1 MLAWSQ
7 PSLNPTT
14 TPTPQPPLRRLQV
27 SAGIRLMPPSLR
39 DQRGR
44 PTLRSRIR
52 RIEELAL
59 HFAADA
65 GGGERGRLVVLG
77 STTHPRFPGKPFNGL
92 LVPRADQFR

>member
-65 GGGERGRLVVLG
+65 GGGLAGSFGGRVLRP
-77 STTHPRFPGKPFNGL
+77 SQ
-92 LVPRADQFR
+92 VPRKAIQRIARA